1 MRPTCDP
8 PGSCRPHMGPVLA
21 PWTLL
26 SGYVSKRDPR
36 NKHKTKD
43 HNARNASGLFWDRY
57 IHLTTM
63 EVDRNNSSPLFK
75 GLLLGQI
82 YYCVTVALDIKKW
95 QYQPYSRIDTYCRNT
110 YWCRTV
116 HSQIMGAYLISRLSI
131 FFFVFVFT
139 RGQFLAFGYCHRLR
153 LCVCVCVGVSLCVNH
168 LLVRAI
174 IQDPFK
180 LGSPNLDQRCKR
192 HWLRSLL
199 FWGAIDIDLKCQI

>member
-43 HNARNASGLFWDRY
+43 HNARNASGLFWDGD

-75 GLLLGQI
+75 RLLLGQI
-82 YYCVTVALDIKKW
+82 YYSVALDIKTW
-95 QYQPYSRIDTYCRNT
+95 QYQPHCRIDTYCRNT

-131 FFFVFVFT
+131 FFFVL
-139 RGQFLAFGYCHRLR
+139 FLPEASFGLR
-153 LCVCVCVGVSLCVNH
+153 VLSLPASVCVSVWVSVCVSITCLSA
-168 LLVRAI
+168 R
-174 IQDPFK
+174 
-180 LGSPNLDQRCKR
+180 
-192 HWLRSLL
+192 
-199 FWGAIDIDLKCQI
+199 

>member
-43 HNARNASGLFWDRY
+43 HNARNASGLFWDGD
-57 IHLTTM
+57 IHLTTT

-75 GLLLGQI
+75 RLLLGQI
-82 YYCVTVALDIKKW
+82 YYSVALDIKKW
-95 QYQPYSRIDTYCRNT
+95 QYQPYRRIDTYYRKT

-116 HSQIMGAYLISRLSI
+116 HSQIMGANLISRLSI

-139 RGQFLAFGYCHRLR
+139 RGQFWPSGIVIA
-153 LCVCVCVGVSLCVNH
+153 CVCVCVCVCMGVSLCVNH

-174 IQDPFK
+174 IRYPFK

-192 HWLRSLL
+192 HWLRSVL
-199 FWGAIDIDLKCQI
+199 FWGAIDLDLKGQI